1 MKARRLWLVVA
12 DGSRARILSR
22 KARNEPLEEIE
33 TVESVAARLRGRE
46 IGTDAPG
53 RAYDSSGQ
61 GRHAMEQPTDPQEH
75 EKMTFLDDLAGRI
88 NAAVAKNSFDDL
100 VLIAAPQALGRLRD
114 KLDKQAAQRVVADAP
129 KDLTG
134 RPLKDLA
141 KQLEDLLAA
150 AKE

>member
-33 TVESVAARLRGRE
+33 TVESAAARLRGRE

-53 RAYDSSGQ
+53 RTYDSGGQ
-61 GRHAMEQPTDPQEH
+61 GRHAMVPPTDPQEN
-75 EKMTFLDDLAGRI
+75 EKMAFLDELAGRI
-88 NAAVAKNSFDDL
+88 NAEVARNTFDDL
-100 VLIAAPQALGRLRD
+100 VLVAAPHALGRLRD

-150 AKE
+150 GKG